1 MFQDYTYIVTG
12 CTGYVGNVLTK
23 KLLAEGCRVVGFARS
38 FKKAAVVFK
47 EKAPEIVYGDIT
59 DPNDIEKLFV
69 GEGPFAV
76 IHTAAKVSI
85 GEDARSVTLFGQ
97 GSVALNYATSGS
109 SATDSSNY
117 ADFKTVLESRGF
129 RVNQTLWD
137 RMKSNDFKSYIR
149 NFNTVMATAAQ
160 TVIAEPEEICDE
172 PLNPAEITVP
182 GIFIDYLVK

>member
-1 MFQDYTYIVTG
+1 MKNLISNRLLRRLSKVLAVAMGTLMLISVAVLQAALNFAPAVNDFLNATTYRVEKDENSTEDTNYFPAEYDSVEEVSAYADEAALEIEREG
-12 CTGYVGNVLTK
+12 LVL
-23 KLLAEGCRVVGFARS
+23 LRNEGGAL
-38 FKKAAVVFK
+38 
-47 EKAPEIVYGDIT
+47 P
-59 DPNDIEKLFV
+59 L
-69 GEGPFAV
+69 
-76 IHTAAKVSI
+76 

-149 NFNTVMATAAQ
+149 NFNTVSYTHL
-160 TVIAEPEEICDE
+160 
-172 PLNPAEITVP
+172 PLPTIM
-182 GIFIDYLVK
+182 LV